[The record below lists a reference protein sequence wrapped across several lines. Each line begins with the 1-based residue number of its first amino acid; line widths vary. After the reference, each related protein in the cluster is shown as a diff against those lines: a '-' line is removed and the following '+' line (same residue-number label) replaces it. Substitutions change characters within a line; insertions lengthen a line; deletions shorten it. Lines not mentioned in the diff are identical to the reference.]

1 MEYYASIASPIT
13 RDRVLTHTYS
23 SFAGTQSFRPPR
35 DTKWHVTV
43 AGAAGG
49 RGLCNVE
56 RGRGLVQ
63 RLESIPLSGE
73 RDLIILA
80 GQTGLGP
87 CETAYP
93 DPGHKLCGNPPQTE
107 EEANT
112 CYSTFIQWV
121 VSNVSQDN
129 FIAVGAF
136 NGGAG
141 GGGGSYIG
149 DWERPYT
156 GIYDN
161 IIGISGGGGGTSVA
175 LSYNVARDFR
185 FEANRSALSDVELYK
200 LYIDAKPNAHDNETR
215 NTFGRRGYRIVL
227 EDSVTAGAGGGFSES
242 LTLPLSLEDG
252 RGLNMSENFA
262 EGGTHC
268 SRSEEEVPEQLREAV
283 GGFGAGGGGCLEGG
297 GGGGFT
303 GGAVVNFSAVTPG
316 SGGYSFN
323 SLSIDYEVLQYSYN
337 EGDGYVD
344 IVAADCGCV
353 YECVVYE
360 EEDEFECLCPNNT
373 QLAPDL
379 SDCYYSELIST

>member
-1 MEYYASIASPIT
+1 MPLAEQP
-13 RDRVLTHTYS
+13 
-23 SFAGTQSFRPPR
+23 
-35 DTKWHVTV
+35 WNVTV

-49 RGLCNVE
+49 RGLCNLE

-107 EEANT
+107 EEANN
-112 CYSTFIQWV
+112 CDSTFAQWV
-121 VSNVSQDN
+121 ESLNVSLDN
-129 FIAVGAF
+129 FIAVINF

-141 GGGGSYIG
+141 GGGASYIG

-161 IIGISGGGGGTSVA
+161 IIGISGGGGGTSGA
-175 LSYNVARDFR
+175 LFYGVTGGFR
-185 FEANRSALSDVELYK
+185 FEANRTALSDVELYK
-200 LYIDAKPNAHDNETR
+200 LYIDAKPNAHDNETLS
-215 NTFGRRGYRIVL
+215 TFGRRGYRIPTTDFVTA
-227 EDSVTAGAGGGFSES
+227 TAGAGGGFSETLS
-242 LTLPLSLEDG
+242 LPVSLEDG

-268 SRSEEEVPEQLREAV
+268 SRSEEEVFEQLRSTV

-303 GGAVVNFSAVTPG
+303 GGAVNVGGYFKVTPG

-323 SLSIDYEVLQYSYN
+323 SLSIDYKVLQYSFN

-344 IVAADCGCV
+344 IVGADCGCV

-360 EEDEFECLCPNNT
+360 EKDEFECLCPNYT